1 MATMRYIDYL
11 PGAASGLHLVSGPIP
26 VAASGEVLIKVSH
39 FGLNRP
45 DIFQRQGHYPP
56 PMGASPI
63 LGLELS
69 GEIVA
74 IGDGVIGWQIGD
86 KVCALTNGGGYAE
99 YCAVPSTQCLPIP
112 QGLSM
117 AEAASLPEVMFTV
130 WSNVFL
136 EAGLESTE
144 TFLVHAGASG
154 IGSAAIQMASA
165 LGSQVIATASSDEK
179 CAFCRDLGAE
189 IAINYHQ
196 TDFVDMVNQVTEGR
210 GADVILDIVGGD
222 YVPRNIAS
230 AAVDGRIVNIAFLKG
245 AKVNI
250 DMMPVMLKRLSLTG
264 STLRPRS
271 PAYKALLADQLRES
285 IWPLIEA
292 KRIVPTLAL
301 CLPWQRIAEA
311 HDAMENNALL
321 GKAVLEVSP

>member
-1 MATMRYIDYL
+1 M
-11 PGAASGLHLVSGPIP
+11 
-26 VAASGEVLIKVSH
+26 
-39 FGLNRP
+39 
-45 DIFQRQGHYPP
+45 
-56 PMGASPI
+56 
-63 LGLELS
+63 
-69 GEIVA
+69 
-74 IGDGVIGWQIGD
+74 
-86 KVCALTNGGGYAE
+86 
-99 YCAVPSTQCLPIP
+99 
-112 QGLSM
+112 
-117 AEAASLPEVMFTV
+117 
-130 WSNVFL
+130 
-136 EAGLESTE
+136 
-144 TFLVHAGASG
+144 
-154 IGSAAIQMASA
+154 
-165 LGSQVIATASSDEK
+165 
-179 CAFCRDLGAE
+179 
-189 IAINYHQ
+189 
-196 TDFVDMVNQVTEGR
+196 
-210 GADVILDIVGGD
+210 VGGD

-271 PAYKALLADQLRES
+271 PAYKALIADQLRES